1 MFAILI
7 IAALIVALGG
17 AAAGAVAFGNERR
30 RRALG
35 SGGGEQR
42 ALPAGVG
49 DTLPERGLR
58 ELRVG
63 DVLTVD
69 GKDLLCEGVI
79 DYDEDG
85 HHWVGARLVD
95 GKDVAW
101 CVVGIERVGT
111 AAVRLL
117 HPDDTDV
124 AGYPPEVLVIGEV
137 RYTLD
142 KRGNATCKLKGDLGN
157 LIGAKAPK
165 LEGSVERCRW
175 WLYASSGDDT
185 ALVEQW
191 GADYRVLRGK
201 KVAGDTIDLIP
212 GS

>member
-1 MFAILI
+1 MLAILI

-17 AAAGAVAFGNERR
+17 AAAGAIAFGNERR
-30 RRALG
+30 RRLA
-35 SGGGEQR
+35 GGDPP
-42 ALPAGVG
+42 ALPPG
-49 DTLPERGLR
+49 DVLHERGLR

-63 DVLTVD
+63 DVVTVD

-79 DYDEDG
+79 NYDEDG
-85 HHWVGARLVD
+85 HRWIGARLVD
-95 GKDVAW
+95 GKDVVW

-117 HPDDTDV
+117 QLDDTDV
-124 AGYPPEVLVIGEV
+124 AGYPPEVLVIGDV
-137 RYTLD
+137 RFTLD
-142 KRGNATCKLKGDLGN
+142 KRGNATCKLHGDLGN
-157 LIGAKAPK
+157 LLGAKATRP
-165 LEGSVERCRW
+165 EGSVERCRW
-175 WLYASSGDDT
+175 WLYASPGDDS
-185 ALVEQW
+185 AMVEQW